1 MIKNWMFIYREKLFI
16 ETVERTNETDWI
28 YGCRQHENILIVL
41 ITSNT
46 KTSILDIVSMKLMNE
61 IWWVEN
67 VHRMI
72 ANEFGYAF
80 TII

>member
-1 MIKNWMFIYREKLFI
+1 M
-16 ETVERTNETDWI
+16 ERTNETDWI

-61 IWWVEN
+61 I
-67 VHRMI
+67 
-72 ANEFGYAF
+72 
-80 TII
+80 